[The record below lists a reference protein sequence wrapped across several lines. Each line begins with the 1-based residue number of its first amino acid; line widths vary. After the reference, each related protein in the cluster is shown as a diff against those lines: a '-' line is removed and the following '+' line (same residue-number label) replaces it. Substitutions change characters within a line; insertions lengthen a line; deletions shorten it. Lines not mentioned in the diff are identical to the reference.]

1 MKCETEPRPT
11 LSLKMRLLASLISF
25 MSAAHVLAANLTWSQ
40 ESGGAIDDPGN
51 WNTAAIYAEDNLRVR
66 RQPSGN
72 LTLNG
77 DISVAAM
84 EIGYGSLALD
94 ITLDLGADRTLFAD
108 SFSVMHGRT
117 AAQLLSG
124 RVCASY
130 IYVGSGAGGAKFTVS
145 GESAR
150 VSLSSAENNKFITI
164 GHNGAYEGTE
174 MSVLNGAELEG
185 PVRFGHGGSYRSSLL
200 VSGTGTRWD
209 MLEVDS
215 RIGCLAESWGNTVIL
230 ADGATAIGDANIGAV
245 ECSVSNSL
253 VMCGEGTTW
262 SRPSRPLYI
271 GGYTGANFSAFV
283 VSNGAVYASDQPICL
298 GQSSK
303 ESNLSIHNR
312 LLVADGAVVSVPNV
326 MFGGN
331 SNTVEI
337 SGNGATLVLPSQ
349 PNTILYLKGFGN
361 EIVLRNGGAMALTN
375 GMDSLYVTGGGN
387 RFTVDGG
394 RLEVGASVRLGS
406 GAVGAGDSRIVVE
419 NGGIFKSGGNA
430 YLYVGHEVFAS
441 NNLLKVGNGGMFDA
455 SSATDEK
462 MVVVGNKNGYG
473 NLLLVDGGEFDAGEA
488 SLIIG
493 LNGDTDEGI
502 GGNGIAVVNGGHL
515 SAGKITVGRMCPGAR
530 LAVDDASVSAASI
543 EASHEA
549 TYALASNAVVSVT
562 GVRGSIALSGS
573 FILSK
578 SAKLKVYLSGSP
590 SVDASVSAGSFTFA
604 DGAEILVDVAEDARI
619 NMRKPFVATILKS
632 SNNDIDLSNVTLKV
646 NADAGLSVVYGDAKT
661 LKVRYRPERG
671 TVIVVR

>member
-1 MKCETEPRPT
+1 MKCETVNLPT
-11 LSLKMRLLASLISF
+11 SSLKKWLLVLLIPF
-25 MSAAHVLAANLTWSQ
+25 VGAAHVLAANLTWSQ

-51 WNTAAIYAEDNLRVR
+51 WNADAIYADDNLRVR
-66 RQPSGN
+66 IQPSGS

-77 DISVAAM
+77 DISVKAM
-84 EIGYGSLALD
+84 EIGYSSLALD
-94 ITLDLGADRTLFAD
+94 VTLDLGAGRTLFAD
-108 SFSVMHGRT
+108 SFSVMYGRT

-124 RVCASY
+124 WVCASNV
-130 IYVGSGAGGAKFTVS
+130 YVGSGAGEAKLTVS

-150 VSLSSAENNKFITI
+150 FSLSSAEDKKFITI

-174 MSVLNGAELEG
+174 MCVLNGAVLEG

-209 MLEVDS
+209 MLEVDTM
-215 RIGCLAESWGNTVIL
+215 IGYLAESWGNTVIL

-245 ECSVSNSL
+245 AGSVSNSF
-253 VMCGEGTTW
+253 VMCGAGTTW
-262 SRPSRPLYI
+262 SRPSRPLYV
-271 GGYTGANFSAFV
+271 GGYAGADFSAFV
-283 VSNGAVYASDQPICL
+283 VSNGAVYASDQPIYL

-303 ESNLSIHNR
+303 ASNLSIHNR
-312 LLVADGAVVSVPNV
+312 LLVADGAAVSVPDV
-326 MFGGN
+326 KFGGN

-337 SGNGATLVLPSQ
+337 SGNGATLALPSQ
-349 PNTILYLKGFGN
+349 SNKILYLKGSGN
-361 EIVLRNGGAMALTN
+361 KIVLRAGGAMALTN

-406 GAVGAGDSRIVVE
+406 DVKGASDSRIVVE
-419 NGGIFKSGGNA
+419 NGGIFKSDGNSP
-430 YLYVGHEVFAS
+430 LYVGHEVLAS
-441 NNLLKVGNGGMFDA
+441 NNLLKVGKGGMFDA

-493 LNGDTDEGI
+493 LSGDTDEGI
-502 GGNGIAVVNGGHL
+502 GGNGIAVVNGGRL

-530 LAVDDASVSAASI
+530 LAVDDASVSATSI
-543 EASHEA
+543 EASHEGS
-549 TYALASNAVVSVT
+549 YALASNAVVSVT
-562 GVRGSIALSGS
+562 GVSGSIALSES

-578 SAKLKVYLSGSP
+578 SAKLLVNLSGSP
-590 SVDASVSAGSFTFA
+590 LVDASVSAESFTFA
-604 DGAEILVDVAEDARI
+604 DGAEIFVDVVEDARI

-646 NADAGLSVVYGDAKT
+646 NSDAGLAVVYGDAKT
-661 LKVRYRPERG
+661 LKVRYRPELG

>member
-1 MKCETEPRPT
+1 MKCETVNRPT
-11 LSLKMRLLASLISF
+11 SSLKMRLLASLISF
-25 MSAAHVLAANLTWSQ
+25 MSAAHALAADLTWSQ

-51 WNTAAIYAEDNLRVR
+51 WNTAAISAEDKLRVR

-150 VSLSSAENNKFITI
+150 FSLSSAENNKFITI
-164 GHNGAYEGTE
+164 GHNGAYEGTK

-209 MLEVDS
+209 MLEVDT
-215 RIGCLAESWGNTVIL
+215 RIGYQAESWGNTVIL

-245 ECSVSNSL
+245 ARSVSNSL
-253 VMCGEGTTW
+253 VMCGAGTTW

-271 GGYTGANFSAFV
+271 GGYDGANFSAFV

-303 ESNLSIHNR
+303 ASNLSIHNR
-312 LLVADGAVVSVPNV
+312 LLVADGAAVSVPNV

-337 SGNGATLVLPSQ
+337 SGNGAALELPSQ
-349 PNTILYLKGFGN
+349 PNTILYLKGSGN

-394 RLEVGASVRLGS
+394 RLEVGDSVRLGS

-430 YLYVGHEVFAS
+430 YLYVGHELFAS

-462 MVVVGNKNGYG
+462 MVVVGYKNGYG
-473 NLLLVDGGEFDAGEA
+473 NSLLVDGGEFDAGEA

-493 LNGDTDEGI
+493 LSGDTDEGI
-502 GGNGIAVVNGGHL
+502 GGNGIAVVNGGRL

-530 LAVDDASVSAASI
+530 LAVDDSSVSAASI

-562 GVRGSIALSGS
+562 GVRGTIALSGS

-578 SAKLKVYLSGSP
+578 SAKLLVNLSGSP

-604 DGAEILVDVAEDARI
+604 DGAEIFVDVAEDARI

-632 SNNDIDLSNVTLKV
+632 SNNDIDLSNATLKV